1 MKSSEDFF
9 MNPIILVVVTHAPEK
24 GEIFHHA
31 LKEGKIF
38 HHFALEKGKIFRH
51 FATEKGDIFH
61 HFASEIREYSITHHF
76 GTAETI
82 F

>member
-9 MNPIILVVVTHAPEK
+9 MNPIILVVVAHAPEK
-24 GEIFHHA
+24 GEIFHHYA
-31 LKEGKIF
+31 LKEGKIS

-76 GTAETI
+76 GTA
-82 F
+82 